1 MAFSASRRE
10 FATKQSHHASIQPA
24 KRCTKAIM
32 AACFATRAL
41 WPVQACDSALLTWLV
56 TLAALLVMAS
66 GGTAEARTAKIALV
80 VSGDEQMQADL
91 EELVERFEK
100 DQPLS
105 GDSLSL
111 LQGAQAALAR
121 INTALRSRGY
131 YDATMTATVGGRAI
145 AEAGAIDAMDAQP
158 ENQPISFS
166 FDVATGPRY
175 RIADVAIRPPTAQAS
190 LPAIDRARLGLS
202 PGDPADATSIL
213 QAQDKLIAELR
224 KQGYAL
230 ASIKRDVV
238 VNHATHEATVTFVA
252 ETGPLARMGPVR
264 FSGTDKVDTVWL
276 QRRVPFSEGEPYDPT
291 KVDALRGKLT
301 SLGVFNAVRLKPAT
315 TLDANGELPIDVE
328 LTDRPPRSIG
338 FGIAYE
344 TQLGFS
350 VSGFWTHRNLFG
362 QAESLRLTAE
372 LTHIGQ
378 GYAILD
384 TGFAF
389 RAAFRKP
396 DWWLSGQD
404 ARLEAAGLREV
415 LNAYTRNAVTT
426 YAGFDRT
433 FSPRWQARLG
443 LAGELSR
450 ITRNGITM
458 DYTLAG
464 LPLSI
469 LYNRANSDLNPTE
482 GYRID
487 LDVTPWVSSRD
498 FFTVIRL
505 TGRHY
510 FDVGEPGRSVIAT
523 RASLGTEPAVSI
535 GGIPPDKLF
544 YAGGGGS
551 VRGFVFQSA
560 GPRDQFNNPLGGA
573 SVVEASVE
581 FRQRIGKSWGA
592 VAFVDA
598 GSAYPYFMPDFG
610 LFAPRVG
617 AGLGVRYY
625 TDFGPV
631 RVDVGLPV
639 NRREGDPPFG
649 VYVSLG
655 QAF

>member
-1 MAFSASRRE
+1 ME
-10 FATKQSHHASIQPA
+10 IMPA
-24 KRCTKAIM
+24 CQ
-32 AACFATRAL
+32 AARAL
-41 WPVQACDSALLTWLV
+41 WPAPASALAWLTRLV
-56 TLAALLVMAS
+56 ALATLLMIAS
-66 GGTAEARTAKIALV
+66 GSMAESRTAKIALV

-91 EELVERFEK
+91 KELVERFEK
-100 DQPLS
+100 EQPLS
-105 GDSLSL
+105 GDSLGL

-131 YDATMTATVGGRAI
+131 YDAAITATVDGRPI
-145 AEAGAIDAMDAQP
+145 AEAGAIDAIDARP
-158 ENQPISFS
+158 ENEPVSFAV
-166 FDVATGPRY
+166 DVATGPRY
-175 RIADVAIRPPTAQAS
+175 RIGDVAIRGPTAEAS
-190 LPAIDRARLGLS
+190 LPAIDRAKLGLA
-202 PGDPADATSIL
+202 PGDPADATPIL
-213 QAQDKLIAELR
+213 EAQDKLLTELR

-238 VNHATHEATVTFVA
+238 VNHATREATVTFVA

-301 SLGVFNAVRLKPAT
+301 SLGVFNAVRIKPAS

-328 LTDRPPRSIG
+328 LTDRPSRSIG

-404 ARLEAAGLREV
+404 ARLEAAALREV
-415 LNAYTRNAVTT
+415 LDAYTRNAVTA

-443 LAGELSR
+443 LAGEASR

-458 DYTLAG
+458 DYQLVG

-469 LYNRANSDLNPTE
+469 LYNHANSDLNPTE
-482 GYRID
+482 GYRVD
-487 LDVTPWVSSRD
+487 LDVTPWAYSRN

-510 FDVGEPGRSVIAT
+510 FDVGEPGRSVLAT
-523 RASLGTEPAVSI
+523 RASLGSEPAISI
-535 GGIPPDKLF
+535 GAIPPDKYF

-551 VRGFVFQSA
+551 VRGFVYQSA
-560 GPRDQFNNPLGGA
+560 GPRDNFNNPLGGA
-573 SVVEASVE
+573 SLFEANVE

-598 GSAYPYFMPDFG
+598 GSAYPYFMPDFS

-617 AGLGVRYY
+617 AGLGARYY

-631 RVDVGLPV
+631 RVDVGFPL

>member
-1 MAFSASRRE
+1 MEIMPARQ
-10 FATKQSHHASIQPA
+10 ATHASWSAPA
-24 KRCTKAIM
+24 SDL
-32 AACFATRAL
+32 ACLA
-41 WPVQACDSALLTWLV
+41 WLV
-56 TLAALLVMAS
+56 TLVALFVMAS
-66 GGTAEARTAKIALV
+66 GGAAEARTAKIALV

-91 EELVERFEK
+91 KELVERFEK

-105 GDSLSL
+105 GDSLGL

-131 YDATMTATVGGRAI
+131 YDAAITATVDGRPI
-145 AEAGAIDAMDAQP
+145 AEAGALDAIDARP
-158 ENQPISFS
+158 EAEPVSFS
-166 FDVATGPRY
+166 FNVTTGPRY
-175 RIADVAIRPPTAQAS
+175 RVGDVAIRGPTAQAS
-190 LPAIDRARLGLS
+190 LPAIDRAKLGLA
-202 PGDPADATSIL
+202 PGDPADATAIL
-213 QAQDKLIAELR
+213 EAQDKLITELR

-238 VNHATHEATVTFVA
+238 VNHATREATVTFVA

-276 QRRVPFSEGEPYDPT
+276 QRRVPFKEGEPYDPA

-301 SLGVFNAVRLKPAT
+301 SLGVFNAVRIKPAA
-315 TLDANGELPIDVE
+315 TLGANGELPIDVE

-338 FGIAYE
+338 FGISYE
-344 TQLGFS
+344 TQLGFA

-372 LTHIGQ
+372 LNHIGQ

-404 ARLEAAGLREV
+404 GRLEAAALREV
-415 LNAYTRNAVTT
+415 LDAYTRSAVTA

-433 FSPRWQARLG
+433 FSPRWQAKLG

-458 DYTLAG
+458 DYQLVG

-469 LYNRANSDLNPTE
+469 LYNHANSDLNPTE
-482 GYRID
+482 GYRVD
-487 LDVTPWVSSRD
+487 LDITPWVYSRD

-510 FDVGEPGRSVIAT
+510 FDIGEPGRSVLAT
-523 RASLGTEPAVSI
+523 RASIGSEPAVSI
-535 GGIPPDKLF
+535 GGIPPDKYF

-551 VRGFVFQSA
+551 VRGFVYQSA
-560 GPRDQFNNPLGGA
+560 GPRDNFNNPLGGA
-573 SVVEASVE
+573 SVVEANIE
-581 FRQRIGKSWGA
+581 FRQRFGKSWGA

-617 AGLGVRYY
+617 AGLGLRYY

-631 RVDVGLPV
+631 RVDVGMPL

>member
-1 MAFSASRRE
+1 M
-10 FATKQSHHASIQPA
+10 
-24 KRCTKAIM
+24 AIM
-32 AACFATRAL
+32 PVCRAIRIVCLFAVATM
-41 WPVQACDSALLTWLV
+41 
-56 TLAALLVMAS
+56 LVMALPR
-66 GGTAEARTAKIALV
+66 TADARTAKIALA
-80 VSGDEQMQADL
+80 VSGDERMQADL
-91 EELVERFEK
+91 KELVEGLEK
-100 DQPLS
+100 EQPLE
-105 GDSLSL
+105 GDSLGL
-111 LQGAQAALAR
+111 LQGAQAALTR
-121 INTALRSRGY
+121 INSALRSRGY
-131 YDATMTATVGGRAI
+131 YDARISATVDGRPITEPA
-145 AEAGAIDAMDAQP
+145 ALDAIDARP
-158 ENQPISFS
+158 ENDPVTFS

-175 RIADVAIRPPTAQAS
+175 RIGEVVIRPPSSETS
-190 LPAIDRARLGLS
+190 LPAVDRAALGLA
-202 PGDPADATSIL
+202 PGDPADATAIL
-213 QAQDKLIAELR
+213 GAQEKLLTELR
-224 KQGYAL
+224 KQGFAL

-238 VNHATHEATVTFVA
+238 VNHATQEATVTFVA

-276 QRRVPFSEGEPYDPT
+276 QRRVPFKEGEPYDPA
-291 KVDALRGKLT
+291 KVEALRGRLT
-301 SLGVFNAVRLKPAT
+301 SLGTFNAVRIKPANA
-315 TLDANGELPIDVE
+315 LDANGQLPFDVE

-338 FGIAYE
+338 FGVAYE
-344 TQLGFS
+344 TQLGIS

-372 LTHIGQ
+372 LNHIGE
-378 GYAILD
+378 GHAIID

-396 DWWLSGQD
+396 DWWLPQQD
-404 ARLEAAGLREV
+404 LRLEAAGLREV
-415 LNAYTRNAVTT
+415 LNAYTRNAVTA

-458 DYTLAG
+458 DYALTG

-469 LYNRANSDLNPTE
+469 LYNHANSDLDPTA

-487 LDVTPWVSSRD
+487 LDVTPWVYSRD

-510 FDVGEPGRSVIAT
+510 LDFSDSGRSVLAT
-523 RASLGTEPAVSI
+523 RASFGTEPAVSI

-551 VRGFVFQSA
+551 VRGFVYQSA
-560 GPRDQFNNPLGGA
+560 GPRDAFNNPLGGA
-573 SVVEASVE
+573 SVIEASVE
-581 FRQRIGKSWGA
+581 FRQRIGESWGA

-598 GSAYPYFMPDFG
+598 GSAYPDFFPDFS
-610 LFAPRVG
+610 FAAPRVG
-617 AGLGVRYY
+617 AGVGARYY
-625 TDFGPV
+625 TSFGPV
-631 RVDVGLPV
+631 RVDVGFPL
-639 NRREGDPPFG
+639 NRRSGDPPFG

>member
-1 MAFSASRRE
+1 MANMSAARASRAFRPFQAGE
-10 FATKQSHHASIQPA
+10 PA
-24 KRCTKAIM
+24 WLA
-32 AACFATRAL
+32 
-41 WPVQACDSALLTWLV
+41 WLV
-56 TLAALLVMAS
+56 ALAALLPVTA
-66 GGTAEARTAKIALV
+66 GGPAQARTAKIALV

-91 EELVERFEK
+91 KELVERFEK
-100 DQPLS
+100 DQPLT
-105 GDSLSL
+105 GDSLGL
-111 LQGAQAALAR
+111 LQGAQAVAAR

-131 YDATMTATVGGRAI
+131 YDATIAATVGGRPI
-145 AEAGAIDAMDAQP
+145 AETGALDAIDARP
-158 ENQPISFS
+158 ESEPISFA
-166 FDVATGPRY
+166 FNIATGPRY
-175 RIADVAIRPPTAQAS
+175 RIGEVVVRPPTAQTS
-190 LPAIDRARLGLS
+190 LPGIDRAKLGLS
-202 PGDPADATSIL
+202 PGDPADATAVL
-213 QAQDKLIAELR
+213 EAQDKLLAELR

-238 VNHATHEATVTFVA
+238 VNHATREATVTFVA

-276 QRRVPFSEGEPYDPT
+276 QRRVPFSEGEPYDPA
-291 KVDALRGKLT
+291 KVEAMRGKLT
-301 SLGVFNAVRLKPAT
+301 SLGVFNAVRIKPAT
-315 TLDANGELPIDVE
+315 ALDANGELPFDVE
-328 LTDRPPRSIG
+328 LTDRLSRSIG
-338 FGIAYE
+338 FGVSYE
-344 TQLGFS
+344 TQLGFA

-396 DWWLSGQD
+396 DWWLAGQD

-415 LNAYTRNAVTT
+415 LDAYTRNAVTA

-443 LAGELSR
+443 IAGELSR

-458 DYTLAG
+458 DYQLVG
-464 LPLSI
+464 LPLSV
-469 LYNRANSDLNPTE
+469 LYNHANSDLDPTE

-487 LDVTPWVSSRD
+487 LDVTPWVYSRD
-498 FFTVIRL
+498 FFTVIRV

-510 FDVGEPGRSVIAT
+510 FDFSEDGRSVLAT
-523 RASLGTEPAVSI
+523 RASFGTEPAISI
-535 GGIPPDKLF
+535 GGIPPDKYF

-551 VRGFVFQSA
+551 VRGFAYQSA
-560 GPRDQFNNPLGGA
+560 GPRDNFNNPLGGA
-573 SVVEASVE
+573 SVIEASVE

-598 GSAYPYFMPDFG
+598 GSAYPYFLPDFS

-617 AGLGVRYY
+617 AGVGARYY

-631 RVDVGLPV
+631 RVDVGFPLT
-639 NRREGDPPFG
+639 RREGDPPFG

-655 QAF
+655 EAF